1 MHRLW
6 RLRACLPGVG
16 NFCARRSAGKV
27 EGIYGDQREVL
38 RAVVFSVEGSGGP
51 SAFQLDAFLQRTSS
65 HELRA
70 PGTRP
75 FADCR
80 AACLPLGF
88 GWLAARS
95 PTSTFG
101 TVLTL
106 N

>member
-6 RLRACLPGVG
+6 RLRARLPGVG

-38 RAVVFSVEGSGGP
+38 RAVVFSVEGSGCP
-51 SAFQLDAFLQRTSS
+51 SAFQLDAFLLRASS
-65 HELRA
+65 HELRV

-80 AACLPLGF
+80 VAPPATRF
-88 GWLAARS
+88 WLARS
-95 PTSTFG
+95 SKLAAQPQLSIP
-101 TVLTL
+101 
-106 N
+106 